1 MKSDRIFDAIGEV
14 DDQYIVSAW
23 RRINKMGE
31 VSRTN
36 GIDKTEKTN
45 SKYETDRNQRK
56 NVMDKKSR
64 TDQMK
69 GMGKT
74 TKQNKMIRNSAF
86 RKFMYSAAAIVV
98 LLVSFFSVAMAV
110 NADFREAV
118 FRFFHIPTAD
128 VVLPKE
134 EEPEQPGSMGDIKYI
149 SSKNIGD
156 NAKVE
161 YVQVNGNLQWSD
173 GLIWVAS
180 YEEET
185 NGRILGVYALENGQL
200 TSLEP
205 HMEKLEFIWDDETY
219 EISFDWYENDGKV
232 RVFASHFDMDSYK
245 GWSVQAGDGKSDRV
259 IINLGRGAQSE
270 YTSRPLIYDLKTK
283 EVVDVLEGCEI
294 LESQLISD
302 IEFSPDLSKVLL
314 GGNQGPGSPYCQYYY
329 DVAGKVLEP
338 LDELTGE
345 EVYSAF
351 FLDDNTISCIFEEE
365 DGSLTCRSYTV
376 PSWKFIEIY
385 AGLPGKRWNTDFGVM
400 STGGRYVL
408 FVDEARN
415 TFVYDCKTGERA
427 AVDGFQYPSGNTGVI
442 LNKAGDKTLF
452 ELADSSVPG
461 LGISQIGVLD
471 LEKRSFTLLDREGY
485 DVRFESSMSW
495 FDNDRVVIQAYE
507 DNEPSVGVQYL
518 YVYTIK

>member
-1 MKSDRIFDAIGEV
+1 MKSDRIFDAIGKA
-14 DDQYIVSAW
+14 DDRYIVSAW
-23 RRINKMGE
+23 GRINKMRKIGGTDMTE
-31 VSRTN
+31 RMDGIN
-36 GIDKTEKTN
+36 GTKRMEKTVNQKKIIKN
-45 SKYETDRNQRK
+45 SVFHKLL
-56 NVMDKKSR
+56 
-64 TDQMK
+64 
-69 GMGKT
+69 
-74 TKQNKMIRNSAF
+74 
-86 RKFMYSAAAIVV
+86 YSAAAIVV

-134 EEPEQPGSMGDIKYI
+134 EEPEQSGSMGNIKYI
-149 SSKNIGD
+149 GSKNIGD
-156 NAKVE
+156 KAEVE

-173 GLIWVAS
+173 GVIWVAS

-185 NGRILGVYALENGQL
+185 DGQILGVYALENGQL

-205 HMEKLEFIWDDETY
+205 HAEKLEFIWDGETY

-232 RVFASHFDMDSYK
+232 CVFASYFDMDRYK
-245 GWSVQAGDGKSDRV
+245 GWFVQAGDGKSDRV
-259 IINLGRGAQSE
+259 IINLSRGAQSE
-270 YTSRPLIYDLKTK
+270 YTSRPLLYDLRTK

-302 IEFSPDLSKVLL
+302 IEFSPDLSMVLL

-329 DVAGKVLEP
+329 DVAGKVLKP
-338 LDELTGE
+338 LDELVGA
-345 EVYSAF
+345 EVYGAF
-351 FLDDNTISCIFEEE
+351 FLDDNTISCILENE

-376 PSWKFIEIY
+376 PSWEFVEIY
-385 AGLPGKRWNTDFGVM
+385 AGLPGKKWDTDFGVM

-408 FVDEARN
+408 FVDEEHN

-427 AVDGFQYPSGNTGVI
+427 AVEGFQYPSGNTGII
-442 LNKAGDKTLF
+442 LNRAGDKILF
-452 ELADSSVPG
+452 DMTDSSVPG
-461 LGISQIGVLD
+461 LGVSQIGVLD

-485 DVRFESSMSW
+485 EVRFEGSMSW
-495 FDNDRVVIQAYE
+495 FDNDRVVIQAYG
-507 DNEPSVGVQYL
+507 DNEPSVGIQYL